1 MKNVCPP
8 SALQFRGFLHGSPRM
23 RATLL
28 LAVWLVGVALIG
40 CSHRGDFGTFFIQKV
55 TEFGGQPKATVNL
68 PVLEAKWTYE
78 AEKNKFR
85 VMVQGPPF
93 AAVDAWLQQALGPP
107 KMSVNAGPQGQP
119 NRVWVAADIGVA
131 VHCMGKPEG
140 VEIICVR
147 GSGGK

>member
-1 MKNVCPP
+1 MKRVCPP
-8 SALQFRGFLHGSPRM
+8 SAPSIRRFLHGSATV

-28 LAVWLVGVALIG
+28 LALLFASMVLIG
-40 CSHRGDFGTFFIQKV
+40 CSQRGDFGTFFIQKV
-55 TEFGGQPKATVNL
+55 TEFGGQPKAAGNL
-68 PVLEAKWTYE
+68 PALDAKWTYE

-85 VMVQGPPF
+85 VLVKGPPF

-119 NRVWVAADIGVA
+119 NRVWVATDIGVA
-131 VHCMGKPEG
+131 VHCIGKPEG

-147 GSGGK
+147 GSDGK